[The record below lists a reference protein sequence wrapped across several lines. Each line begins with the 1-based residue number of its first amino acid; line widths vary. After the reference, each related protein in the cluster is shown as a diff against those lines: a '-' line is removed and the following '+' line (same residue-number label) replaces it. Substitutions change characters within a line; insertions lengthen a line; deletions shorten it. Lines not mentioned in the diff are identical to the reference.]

1 MRLRHKPAM
10 RSLPLLF
17 LLAACGPSPEAAE
30 QAMAPDAD
38 SGRIECA
45 LAGAAE
51 FAPRCTLERMTG
63 PDGLI
68 LVIRAPDGGFRRL
81 QVVQDGRGVVTADG
95 SETAVVIPIGGNRI
109 EVSVGA
115 DRYRLPATVK

>member
-1 MRLRHKPAM
+1 MRLRHNPPM
-10 RSLPLLF
+10 RALILL
-17 LLAACGPSPEAAE
+17 LLLTACGASPEAAE

-51 FAPRCTLERMTG
+51 FAPRCTLERMAE
-63 PDGLI
+63 PEGLI

-95 SETAVVIPIGGNRI
+95 SETALVTPIGGNRI
-109 EVSVGA
+109 EVAVGA